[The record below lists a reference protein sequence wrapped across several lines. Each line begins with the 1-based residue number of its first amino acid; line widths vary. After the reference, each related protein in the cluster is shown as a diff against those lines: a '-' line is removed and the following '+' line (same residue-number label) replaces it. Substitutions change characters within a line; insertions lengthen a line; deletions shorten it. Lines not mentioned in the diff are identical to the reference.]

1 MRAFDKLRMG
11 LHTLLG
17 RRTADAE
24 LDAELR
30 FHLDQQIAENR
41 AAGMNET
48 EARQAALR
56 LFGNPGVMRA
66 HARETWSWQW
76 LESLAR
82 DTRQGMRRLMRAPFF
97 ALTAILVLELGI
109 GAKVALFTVVNF

>member
-1 MRAFDKLRMG
+1 MGAFDKLRMR

-17 RRTADAE
+17 RRTADGE

-41 AAGMNET
+41 AAGMSET

-56 LFGNPGVMRA
+56 LFGNPGVMRE
-66 HARETWSWQW
+66 HARATWSWQW

-82 DTRQGMRRLMRAPFF
+82 DTHQGVRRLMRAPFF
-97 ALTAILVLELGI
+97 GLTALAGLALGI
-109 GAKVALFTVVNF
+109 